1 MDRVIYLFGALLMS
15 AGIVI
20 LLGITP
26 EIITQDI
33 MSLMSRQR
41 SLKYRV
47 AKAQGKVKQN
57 RLQTAIMNIKN
68 ALIATHSE
76 NKFSLLISVSLIGIC
91 AGFLLAALLQNLLLI
106 PIFSGICVILPY
118 AYVNV
123 LLSNYNRR
131 ISEELETAL
140 SIITTNYVS
149 NDDIIYA
156 VEQSIDY
163 INPPVQQAFRKFL
176 TQTKLIN
183 SNVKLAIEQLKGEIK
198 YGIPHFAMINNEI
211 FHEWCDSLIEC
222 QDNVTLK
229 KTLQPITT
237 KLSNVRII
245 NAELRNM
252 LMSPR
257 REHVMMVF
265 ILLANYPIL
274 YFLNS
279 DWFKVL
285 TDTFVGQV
293 VNSIV
298 AIVVIVTVILAYKYT
313 QPIQYKR

>member
-1 MDRVIYLFGALLMS
+1 
-15 AGIVI
+15 
-20 LLGITP
+20 
-26 EIITQDI
+26 
-33 MSLMSRQR
+33 
-41 SLKYRV
+41 
-47 AKAQGKVKQN
+47 
-57 RLQTAIMNIKN
+57 MNIRS
-68 ALIATHSE
+68 ALTATHSE

-106 PIFSGICVILPY
+106 PIFSGICVVLPY
-118 AYVNV
+118 AYVNM
-123 LLSNYNRR
+123 LLANYNRR

-183 SNVKLAIEQLKGEIK
+183 SNVKLAIEQLKGEI
-198 YGIPHFAMINNEI
+198 NNEV

-229 KTLQPITT
+229 KTLQPITAR
-237 KLSNVRII
+237 LSDIRIV

-257 REHVMMVF
+257 CEHIMMVF

-274 YFLNS
+274 YFINA
-279 DWFKVL
+279 DWFSVL
-285 TDTFVGQV
+285 FDTVFGQV
-293 VNSIV
+293 VNCIV
-298 AIVVIVTVILAYKYT
+298 AVVVIVTVILAYKYT

>member
-1 MDRVIYLFGALLMS
+1 MAVVTIVGAGMMGSALAFPAAENKHEVRLVGTHLDR
-15 AGIVI
+15 
-20 LLGITP
+20 
-26 EIITQDI
+26 EIIKTCKQENRHPKF
-33 MSLMSRQR
+33 M
-41 SLKYRV
+41 KTFP
-47 AKAQGKVKQN
+47 KGVKFYE
-57 RLQTAIMNIKN
+57 T
-68 ALIATHSE
+68 
-76 NKFSLLISVSLIGIC
+76 
-91 AGFLLAALLQNLLLI
+91 
-106 PIFSGICVILPY
+106 
-118 AYVNV
+118 
-123 LLSNYNRR
+123 
-131 ISEELETAL
+131 EELETAL

-183 SNVKLAIEQLKGEIK
+183 SNVKLAIEQLKGE
-198 YGIPHFAMINNEI
+198 INNEI

-285 TDTFVGQV
+285 TDTFVGQM

>member
-1 MDRVIYLFGALLMS
+1 MDRLIYLFGALLMS
-15 AGIVI
+15 GGIVV

-26 EIITQDI
+26 EVMTQDI
-33 MSLMSRQR
+33 MSLLSRQR
-41 SLKYRV
+41 SLKYLV
-47 AKAQGKVKQN
+47 EKPQGKVRRS
-57 RLQTAIMNIKN
+57 RLQQAVMNVRN
-68 ALIATHSE
+68 ALTATYSE

-106 PIFSGICVILPY
+106 PVFSGICVVLPY
-118 AYVNV
+118 AYVNM
-123 LLSNYNRR
+123 LLANYNRR

-183 SNVKLAIEQLKGEIK
+183 SNVKLAIEQLKGEI
-198 YGIPHFAMINNEI
+198 NNEV

-229 KTLQPITT
+229 KTLQPITAR
-237 KLSNVRII
+237 LSDIRIV

-257 REHVMMVF
+257 REHIMMVF

-274 YFLNS
+274 YFINA
-279 DWFKVL
+279 DWFSVL
-285 TDTFVGQV
+285 FDTIFGQV
-293 VNSIV
+293 VNCIV
-298 AIVVIVTVILAYKYT
+298 AVVVIVTVILAYKYT

>member
-1 MDRVIYLFGALLMS
+1 MDRVIYLFGALMMS

-20 LLGITP
+20 LLGLTP
-26 EIITQDI
+26 ERITHDI

-156 VEQSIDY
+156 VEQSI
-163 INPPVQQAFRKFL
+163 
-176 TQTKLIN
+176 
-183 SNVKLAIEQLKGEIK
+183 E
-198 YGIPHFAMINNEI
+198 
-211 FHEWCDSLIEC
+211 
-222 QDNVTLK
+222 
-229 KTLQPITT
+229 
-237 KLSNVRII
+237 
-245 NAELRNM
+245 
-252 LMSPR
+252 
-257 REHVMMVF
+257 
-265 ILLANYPIL
+265 
-274 YFLNS
+274 
-279 DWFKVL
+279 
-285 TDTFVGQV
+285 
-293 VNSIV
+293 
-298 AIVVIVTVILAYKYT
+298 
-313 QPIQYKR
+313 

>member
-1 MDRVIYLFGALLMS
+1 MDRIIYLFGSIMMS
-15 AGIVI
+15 VGIII

-26 EIITQDI
+26 EVITQDI
-33 MSLMSRQR
+33 MSLMSRER
-41 SLKYRV
+41 SLKYKV
-47 AKAQGKVKQN
+47 AQSQGKIKQN
-57 RLQTAIMNIKN
+57 RLQQAIMNIKN

-76 NKFSLLISVSLIGIC
+76 NKFSLLISISIVGIC
-91 AGFLLAALLQNLLLI
+91 VGFLLAALLRNLLLI
-106 PIFSGICVILPY
+106 PLCSGVCVILPY
-118 AYVNV
+118 VYVNV

-183 SNVKLAIEQLKGEIK
+183 SNVKLAIEQLRGE
-198 YGIPHFAMINNEI
+198 INNEV

-229 KTLQPITT
+229 KTLQPITAR
-237 KLSNVRII
+237 LSDVRIV

-252 LMSPR
+252 LISPR
-257 REHVMMVF
+257 REHIMMVS

-274 YFLNS
+274 YFLNA
-279 DWFKVL
+279 DWFTVL

-293 VNSIV
+293 VNCIV
-298 AIVVIVTVILAYKYT
+298 AVVVIVTVILAYKYT

>member
-1 MDRVIYLFGALLMS
+1 MDRLIYLFGALLMS
-15 AGIVI
+15 GGIVV

-26 EIITQDI
+26 EVMTQDI
-33 MSLMSRQR
+33 MSLLSRQR
-41 SLKYRV
+41 SLKYLV
-47 AKAQGKVKQN
+47 AKAQGKVRRS
-57 RLQTAIMNIKN
+57 RLQKAVMNVRN
-68 ALIATHSE
+68 ALTATHSE

-106 PIFSGICVILPY
+106 PVFSGICVVLPY
-118 AYVNV
+118 AYVNM
-123 LLSNYNRR
+123 LLANYNRR

-183 SNVKLAIEQLKGEIK
+183 SNVKLAIEQLKGEI
-198 YGIPHFAMINNEI
+198 NNEV

-229 KTLQPITT
+229 KTLQPITAR
-237 KLSNVRII
+237 LSDIRIV

-257 REHVMMVF
+257 REHIMMVF

-274 YFLNS
+274 YFINA
-279 DWFKVL
+279 DWFSVL
-285 TDTFVGQV
+285 FDTIFGQV
-293 VNSIV
+293 VNCIV
-298 AIVVIVTVILAYKYT
+298 AVVVIVTVILAYKYP

>member
-1 MDRVIYLFGALLMS
+1 MDRLIYLFGALLMS
-15 AGIVI
+15 GGIVV

-26 EIITQDI
+26 EVMTQDI
-33 MSLMSRQR
+33 MSLFSRQR
-41 SLKYRV
+41 SLKYLV
-47 AKAQGKVKQN
+47 AKAQGKVRRS
-57 RLQTAIMNIKN
+57 RLQKAVMNVRN
-68 ALIATHSE
+68 ALTATHSE

-106 PIFSGICVILPY
+106 PVFSGICVVLPY
-118 AYVNV
+118 AYVNM
-123 LLSNYNRR
+123 LLANYNRR

-183 SNVKLAIEQLKGEIK
+183 SNVKLAIEQLKGEI
-198 YGIPHFAMINNEI
+198 NNEV

-229 KTLQPITT
+229 KTLQPITAR
-237 KLSNVRII
+237 LSDIRIV

-257 REHVMMVF
+257 REHIMMVF

-274 YFLNS
+274 YFINA
-279 DWFKVL
+279 DWFSVL
-285 TDTFVGQV
+285 FDTIFGQV
-293 VNSIV
+293 VNCIV
-298 AIVVIVTVILAYKYT
+298 AVVVIVTVILAYKYT

>member
-1 MDRVIYLFGALLMS
+1 MDRLIYLFGALLMS
-15 AGIVI
+15 GGIVV

-26 EIITQDI
+26 EVTTQDI
-33 MSLMSRQR
+33 MSLLSRQR
-41 SLKYRV
+41 SLKYLV
-47 AKAQGKVKQN
+47 AKPQGKVRRS
-57 RLQTAIMNIKN
+57 RLQQAVMNVRS
-68 ALIATHSE
+68 ALTATHSE

-106 PIFSGICVILPY
+106 PVFSGICVVLPY
-118 AYVNV
+118 AYVNM
-123 LLSNYNRR
+123 LLANYNRR

-183 SNVKLAIEQLKGEIK
+183 SNVKLAIEQLKGEI
-198 YGIPHFAMINNEI
+198 NNEV

-229 KTLQPITT
+229 KTLQPITAR
-237 KLSNVRII
+237 LSDIRIV

-257 REHVMMVF
+257 REHIMMVF

-274 YFLNS
+274 YFINA
-279 DWFKVL
+279 DWFSVL
-285 TDTFVGQV
+285 FDTIFGQV
-293 VNSIV
+293 VNCIV
-298 AIVVIVTVILAYKYT
+298 AVVVIVTVILAYKYT

>member
-1 MDRVIYLFGALLMS
+1 MDRIIYLFGALLMS
-15 AGIVI
+15 AGIVV

-41 SLKYRV
+41 SLKYCV
-47 AKAQGKVKQN
+47 AKAQGKVKQS
-57 RLQTAIMNIKN
+57 RLQTAIMDIKN

-106 PIFSGICVILPY
+106 PIFSGICVVLPY

-163 INPPVQQAFRKFL
+163 INPPVQQAFQKFL

-183 SNVKLAIEQLKGEIK
+183 SNVKLAIEQLKSE
-198 YGIPHFAMINNEI
+198 INNEI
-211 FHEWCDSLIEC
+211 FHEWC

-257 REHVMMVF
+257 REHIMMVF

-274 YFLNS
+274 FFLNA

-298 AIVVIVTVILAYKYT
+298 AIVVIITVILAYKYT

>member
-1 MDRVIYLFGALLMS
+1 MERIICLFGALLMS
-15 AGIVI
+15 AGIII

-26 EIITQDI
+26 EMITQDI
-33 MSLMSRQR
+33 MSLMSRER
-41 SLKYRV
+41 NLKYKA
-47 AKAQGKVKQN
+47 AKAQGKIRQN
-57 RLQTAIMNIKN
+57 RLQTALMNVRN
-68 ALIATHSE
+68 ALVATHSE
-76 NKFSLLISVSLIGIC
+76 NKFSLLVSISVIGIC
-91 AGFLLAALLQNLLLI
+91 AGFLLAALLGNLLLI

-118 AYVNV
+118 AYVNI
-123 LLSNYNRR
+123 LLANYNRR

-149 NDDIIYA
+149 NDDIIFA

-183 SNVKLAIEQLKGEIK
+183 SNVKLAIEQLKSE
-198 YGIPHFAMINNEI
+198 INNEV

-229 KTLQPITT
+229 KTLQPITAR
-237 KLSNVRII
+237 LSDIRIV

-252 LMSPR
+252 LISPR
-257 REHVMMVF
+257 REHIMMVF

-274 YFLNS
+274 YFLNA
-279 DWFKVL
+279 DWFDVL
-285 TDTFVGQV
+285 MNTFVGQL
-293 VNSIV
+293 VNCIV
-298 AIVVIVTVILAYKYT
+298 AVVVLVTVVLAYQYT
-313 QPIQYKR
+313 QPIQYRR

>member
-1 MDRVIYLFGALLMS
+1 MDRIIYLFGSLMMS
-15 AGIVI
+15 AGIII

-26 EIITQDI
+26 EVITQDI
-33 MSLMSRQR
+33 MSLMSRER
-41 SLKYRV
+41 SLKYKV
-47 AKAQGKVKQN
+47 AQAQGKIKQN
-57 RLQTAIMNIKN
+57 RLQRAIMNIKN
-68 ALIATHSE
+68 ALVATHSE
-76 NKFSLLISVSLIGIC
+76 NKFSLLISVSIIGIC
-91 AGFLLAALLQNLLLI
+91 VGFLLAALLQNLLII
-106 PIFSGICVILPY
+106 PLCSGVCVILPY
-118 AYVNV
+118 VYVNV

-183 SNVKLAIEQLKGEIK
+183 SNVKLAIEQLRGE
-198 YGIPHFAMINNEI
+198 INNEV

-229 KTLQPITT
+229 KTLQPITAR
-237 KLSNVRII
+237 LSDVRIV

-252 LMSPR
+252 LISPR
-257 REHVMMVF
+257 REHIMMVF

-274 YFLNS
+274 YFLNA
-279 DWFKVL
+279 DWFTVL
-285 TDTFVGQV
+285 TDTFVGQI

-298 AIVVIVTVILAYKYT
+298 AIVVIVSVILAYKYT
-313 QPIQYKR
+313 QPIEYKR

>member
-1 MDRVIYLFGALLMS
+1 MDRLIYLFGALLMS
-15 AGIVI
+15 GGIVV

-26 EIITQDI
+26 EVMTQDI
-33 MSLMSRQR
+33 MSLFSRQR
-41 SLKYRV
+41 SLKYLV
-47 AKAQGKVKQN
+47 AKAQGKVRRS
-57 RLQTAIMNIKN
+57 RLQKAVMNVRN
-68 ALIATHSE
+68 ALTATHSE

-106 PIFSGICVILPY
+106 PIFSGICVVLPY
-118 AYVNV
+118 AYVNM
-123 LLSNYNRR
+123 LLANYNRR

-183 SNVKLAIEQLKGEIK
+183 SNVKLAIEQLKGEI
-198 YGIPHFAMINNEI
+198 NNEV

-229 KTLQPITT
+229 KTLQPITAR
-237 KLSNVRII
+237 LSDIRIV

-257 REHVMMVF
+257 REHIMMVF

-274 YFLNS
+274 YFINA
-279 DWFKVL
+279 DWFSVL
-285 TDTFVGQV
+285 FDTIFGQV
-293 VNSIV
+293 VNCIV
-298 AIVVIVTVILAYKYT
+298 AVVVIVTVILAYKYT

>member
-183 SNVKLAIEQLKGEIK
+183 SNVKLAIEQLKGEI
-198 YGIPHFAMINNEI
+198 NNEI

-229 KTLQPITT
+229 KTRQAQFTT
-237 KLSNVRII
+237 KLSNVLHNQCRTSEYADEPAPRTRYDGIYS
-245 NAELRNM
+245 AGKLPYSVLSQLR
-252 LMSPR
+252 LVQGAIYR
-257 REHVMMVF
+257 HLCR
-265 ILLANYPIL
+265 
-274 YFLNS
+274 
-279 DWFKVL
+279 
-285 TDTFVGQV
+285 TGGQFHC
-293 VNSIV
+293 
-298 AIVVIVTVILAYKYT
+298 
-313 QPIQYKR
+313 QQ

>member
-1 MDRVIYLFGALLMS
+1 MDKIIYLFGALMMS
-15 AGIVI
+15 AGIIV
-20 LLGITP
+20 LLGLTP
-26 EIITQDI
+26 ETITRDI
-33 MSLMSRQR
+33 MSLITRER
-41 SLKYRV
+41 SLKYKTAR
-47 AKAQGKVKQN
+47 AQGKIRQN
-57 RLQTAIMNIKN
+57 KLQTGLLSIKN
-68 ALIATHSE
+68 ALAATHSE
-76 NKFSLLISVSLIGIC
+76 NKFSLIITLSLIGIG
-91 AGFLLAALLQNLLLI
+91 AGFILAALLGNLLLI
-106 PIFSGICVILPY
+106 PVCSGICVILPY

-123 LLSNYNRR
+123 LLTNYNRR

-149 NDDIIYA
+149 NDDIISA
-156 VEQSIDY
+156 VEQSIEY

-183 SNVKLAIEQLKGEIK
+183 SNVKLAIEQLKGEI
-198 YGIPHFAMINNEI
+198 NNEV

-229 KTLQPITT
+229 KTLQPITAR
-237 KLSNVRII
+237 LSDIRIV

-252 LMSPR
+252 LINPR
-257 REHVMMVF
+257 REHIMMVF

-274 YFLNS
+274 YFLNA
-279 DWFKVL
+279 DWFSVL

-298 AIVVIVTVILAYKYT
+298 AAVIIVTVILAYKYT
-313 QPIQYKR
+313 QPIEYKR

>member
-1 MDRVIYLFGALLMS
+1 MDRLIYLFGALLMS
-15 AGIVI
+15 GGIVV

-26 EIITQDI
+26 EVMTQDI
-33 MSLMSRQR
+33 MSLFSRQR
-41 SLKYRV
+41 
-47 AKAQGKVKQN
+47 N
-57 RLQTAIMNIKN
+57 RLQQAVMNVRS
-68 ALIATHSE
+68 ALTATHSE

-106 PIFSGICVILPY
+106 PIFSGICVVLPY
-118 AYVNV
+118 AYVNM
-123 LLSNYNRR
+123 LLANYNRR

-183 SNVKLAIEQLKGEIK
+183 SNVKLAIEQLKGEI
-198 YGIPHFAMINNEI
+198 NNEV

-229 KTLQPITT
+229 KTLQPITAR
-237 KLSNVRII
+237 LSDIRIV

-257 REHVMMVF
+257 REHIMMVF

-274 YFLNS
+274 YFINA
-279 DWFKVL
+279 DWFSVL
-285 TDTFVGQV
+285 FDTIFGQV
-293 VNSIV
+293 VNCIV
-298 AIVVIVTVILAYKYT
+298 AVVVIVTVILAYKYT

>member
-1 MDRVIYLFGALLMS
+1 MDRLIYLFGALLMS
-15 AGIVI
+15 GGIVV

-26 EIITQDI
+26 EVMTQDI
-33 MSLMSRQR
+33 MSLLSRQR
-41 SLKYRV
+41 SLKYLV
-47 AKAQGKVKQN
+47 AKAQGKVRRS
-57 RLQTAIMNIKN
+57 RLQQAVMNVRS
-68 ALIATHSE
+68 ALTATHSE

-106 PIFSGICVILPY
+106 PIFSGICVVLPY
-118 AYVNV
+118 AYVNM
-123 LLSNYNRR
+123 LLANYNRR

-183 SNVKLAIEQLKGEIK
+183 SNVKLAIEQLKGEI
-198 YGIPHFAMINNEI
+198 NNEV
-211 FHEWCDSLIEC
+211 FHE
-222 QDNVTLK
+222 
-229 KTLQPITT
+229 KTLQPITAR
-237 KLSNVRII
+237 LSDIRIV

-257 REHVMMVF
+257 REHIMMVF

-274 YFLNS
+274 YFINA
-279 DWFKVL
+279 DWFSVL
-285 TDTFVGQV
+285 FDTIFGQV
-293 VNSIV
+293 VNCIV
-298 AIVVIVTVILAYKYT
+298 AVVVIVTVILAYKYT

>member
-1 MDRVIYLFGALLMS
+1 MDRLIYLFGALLMS
-15 AGIVI
+15 GGIVV

-26 EIITQDI
+26 EVMTQDI
-33 MSLMSRQR
+33 MSLLSRQR
-41 SLKYRV
+41 SLKYLV
-47 AKAQGKVKQN
+47 AKAQGKVRRS
-57 RLQTAIMNIKN
+57 RLQQAVMNIRS
-68 ALIATHSE
+68 ALTATHSE

-106 PIFSGICVILPY
+106 PIFSGICVVLPY
-118 AYVNV
+118 AYVNM
-123 LLSNYNRR
+123 LLANYNRR
-131 ISEELETAL
+131 
-140 SIITTNYVS
+140 IITTNYVS

-183 SNVKLAIEQLKGEIK
+183 SNVKLAIEQLKGEI
-198 YGIPHFAMINNEI
+198 NNEV

-229 KTLQPITT
+229 KTLQPITAR
-237 KLSNVRII
+237 LSDIRIV

-257 REHVMMVF
+257 REHIMMVF

-274 YFLNS
+274 YFINA
-279 DWFKVL
+279 DWFSVL
-285 TDTFVGQV
+285 FDTIFGQV
-293 VNSIV
+293 VNCIV
-298 AIVVIVTVILAYKYT
+298 AVVVIVTVILAYKYT

>member
-1 MDRVIYLFGALLMS
+1 MDRLIYLFGALLMS
-15 AGIVI
+15 GGIVV

-26 EIITQDI
+26 EVMTQDI
-33 MSLMSRQR
+33 MSLLSRQR
-41 SLKYRV
+41 SLKYLV
-47 AKAQGKVKQN
+47 AKDQGKVRRS
-57 RLQTAIMNIKN
+57 RLQQAVMNVRN
-68 ALIATHSE
+68 ALTATHSE
-76 NKFSLLISVSLIGIC
+76 NKFSLLISASLIGIC

-106 PIFSGICVILPY
+106 PIFSGICVVLPY
-118 AYVNV
+118 AYVNM
-123 LLSNYNRR
+123 LLANYNRR
-131 ISEELETAL
+131 ISEELEPAL

-183 SNVKLAIEQLKGEIK
+183 SNVKLAIEQLKGEI
-198 YGIPHFAMINNEI
+198 NNEV

-229 KTLQPITT
+229 KTLQPITAR
-237 KLSNVRII
+237 LSDIRIV

-257 REHVMMVF
+257 REHIMMVF

-274 YFLNS
+274 YFINA
-279 DWFKVL
+279 DWFSVL
-285 TDTFVGQV
+285 FDTIFGQV
-293 VNSIV
+293 VNCIV
-298 AIVVIVTVILAYKYT
+298 AVVVIVTVILAYKYT

>member
-1 MDRVIYLFGALLMS
+1 MDRVIYLFGSLMMS
-15 AGIVI
+15 AGIII

-26 EIITQDI
+26 EVITQDI
-33 MSLMSRQR
+33 MSLMSRER
-41 SLKYRV
+41 SLKYKV
-47 AKAQGKVKQN
+47 AQAQGKIKQN
-57 RLQTAIMNIKN
+57 RLQRAIMNIKN
-68 ALIATHSE
+68 ALVATHSE
-76 NKFSLLISVSLIGIC
+76 NKFSLLISVSIIGIC
-91 AGFLLAALLQNLLLI
+91 VGFLLAALLQNLLII
-106 PIFSGICVILPY
+106 PLCSGVCVILPY
-118 AYVNV
+118 VYVNV

-183 SNVKLAIEQLKGEIK
+183 SNVKLAIEQLRGE
-198 YGIPHFAMINNEI
+198 INNEV

-229 KTLQPITT
+229 KTLQPITAR
-237 KLSNVRII
+237 LSDVRIV

-252 LMSPR
+252 LISPR
-257 REHVMMVF
+257 REHIMMVF

-274 YFLNS
+274 YFLNA
-279 DWFKVL
+279 DWFTVL
-285 TDTFVGQV
+285 TDTFVGQI

-298 AIVVIVTVILAYKYT
+298 AIVVIVSVILAYRYT
-313 QPIQYKR
+313 QPIEYKR

>member
-1 MDRVIYLFGALLMS
+1 MNVRSAL
-15 AGIVI
+15 
-20 LLGITP
+20 T
-26 EIITQDI
+26 
-33 MSLMSRQR
+33 
-41 SLKYRV
+41 
-47 AKAQGKVKQN
+47 
-57 RLQTAIMNIKN
+57 
-68 ALIATHSE
+68 ATHSE

-106 PIFSGICVILPY
+106 PLFSGICVVLPY
-118 AYVNV
+118 AYVNM
-123 LLSNYNRR
+123 LLANYNRR

-183 SNVKLAIEQLKGEIK
+183 SNVKLAIEQLKGEI
-198 YGIPHFAMINNEI
+198 NNEV

-229 KTLQPITT
+229 KTLQPITAR
-237 KLSNVRII
+237 LSDIRIV

-252 LMSPR
+252 LMSPQ
-257 REHVMMVF
+257 REHIMMVF

-274 YFLNS
+274 YFINA
-279 DWFKVL
+279 DWFSVL
-285 TDTFVGQV
+285 FDTIFGQV
-293 VNSIV
+293 VNCIV
-298 AIVVIVTVILAYKYT
+298 AVVVIVTVILAYKYT

>member
-1 MDRVIYLFGALLMS
+1 MDRLIYLFGALLMS
-15 AGIVI
+15 GGIVV

-26 EIITQDI
+26 EVMTQDI
-33 MSLMSRQR
+33 MSLLSRQR
-41 SLKYRV
+41 SLKYLV
-47 AKAQGKVKQN
+47 AKAQGKVRRS
-57 RLQTAIMNIKN
+57 RLQQAVMNVRS
-68 ALIATHSE
+68 ALTATHSE
-76 NKFSLLISVSLIGIC
+76 NKFSLLISISLIGIC

-106 PIFSGICVILPY
+106 PVFSGICLVLPY
-118 AYVNV
+118 AYVNM
-123 LLSNYNRR
+123 LLANYNRR

-156 VEQSIDY
+156 GEQSIDY

-183 SNVKLAIEQLKGEIK
+183 SNVKLAIEQLKGEI
-198 YGIPHFAMINNEI
+198 NNEV

-229 KTLQPITT
+229 KTLQPITAR
-237 KLSNVRII
+237 LSDIRIV

-257 REHVMMVF
+257 REHIMMVF

-274 YFLNS
+274 YFINA
-279 DWFKVL
+279 DWFSVL
-285 TDTFVGQV
+285 FDTIFGQV
-293 VNSIV
+293 VNCIV
-298 AIVVIVTVILAYKYT
+298 AVVVIVTVILAYKYT

>member
-1 MDRVIYLFGALLMS
+1 MDRIIYLFGSLMMS
-15 AGIVI
+15 AGIII

-26 EIITQDI
+26 EVITQDI
-33 MSLMSRQR
+33 MSLMSRER
-41 SLKYRV
+41 SLKYKV
-47 AKAQGKVKQN
+47 AQAQGKIKQN
-57 RLQTAIMNIKN
+57 RLQRAIMNIKN
-68 ALIATHSE
+68 VLVATHSE
-76 NKFSLLISVSLIGIC
+76 NKFSLLISVSIIGIC
-91 AGFLLAALLQNLLLI
+91 VGFLLAALLQNLLII
-106 PIFSGICVILPY
+106 PLCSGVCVILPY
-118 AYVNV
+118 VYVNV

-183 SNVKLAIEQLKGEIK
+183 SNVKLAIEQLRGE
-198 YGIPHFAMINNEI
+198 INNEV

-229 KTLQPITT
+229 KTLQPITAR
-237 KLSNVRII
+237 LSDVRIV

-252 LMSPR
+252 LISPR
-257 REHVMMVF
+257 REHIMMVF

-274 YFLNS
+274 YFLNA
-279 DWFKVL
+279 DWFTVL
-285 TDTFVGQV
+285 TDTFVGQI

-298 AIVVIVTVILAYKYT
+298 AIVVIVSVILAYRYT
-313 QPIQYKR
+313 QPIEYKR

>member
-106 PIFSGICVILPY
+106 PVFSGICVVLPY
-118 AYVNV
+118 AYVNM
-123 LLSNYNRR
+123 LLANYNRR

-140 SIITTNYVS
+140 SIIS

-183 SNVKLAIEQLKGEIK
+183 SNVKLAIEQLKGEI
-198 YGIPHFAMINNEI
+198 NNEV

-229 KTLQPITT
+229 KTLQPITAR
-237 KLSNVRII
+237 LSDIRIV

-257 REHVMMVF
+257 REHIMMVF

-274 YFLNS
+274 YFINA
-279 DWFKVL
+279 DWFSVL
-285 TDTFVGQV
+285 FDTIFGQV
-293 VNSIV
+293 VNCIV
-298 AIVVIVTVILAYKYT
+298 AVVVIVTVILAYKYT